1 MGVAAW
7 AMASCDDYELPNPPA
22 QSNPEEPV
30 FETDGLKLTNI
41 VEGTVDLRALQS
53 EGKSVGLFTF
63 ELTDFPSTSKLTVVA
78 ELSGSDNFSG
88 AATVPTESDGPTTV

>member
-1 MGVAAW
+1 MKKFSIISLMGVAAW

-53 EGKSVGLFTF
+53 
-63 ELTDFPSTSKLTVVA
+63 
-78 ELSGSDNFSG
+78 LSLIHI
-88 AATVPTESDGPTTV
+88 